1 MAESKEVLKADGVM
15 SEDVGAN
22 LTASVRAM
30 TVTDHHSLNKA
41 NTRKPILA
49 MDKRDQ
55 KLTVP
60 PCTAM
65 PANKWRASEGARGSL
80 SCNHRSNNNRLRQEW
95 PTGARKRSWG
105 DVYSA
110 SDVLLRAPLSLA
122 QVRTPGRYYL
132 RQGVLRAFGEGLS
145 VIMYGHEHVI
155 WKKRS
160 GTPSKG
166 HAADGCPVP
175 RSGSRGPLQTPD
187 SKIQGMVLDE
197 RTWVERILLVHL
209 VRSEHGLCTR
219 NSVAAA

>member
-1 MAESKEVLKADGVM
+1 
-15 SEDVGAN
+15 
-22 LTASVRAM
+22 M
-30 TVTDHHSLNKA
+30 TVTDYHSLNKA

-55 KLTVP
+55 KPTVL

-80 SCNHRSNNNRLRQEW
+80 SCNHCSNNNQLRQAL
-95 PTGARKRSWG
+95 PTGARKRLGERSWG

-110 SDVLLRAPLSLA
+110 SDVLLWAPLSLA
-122 QVRTPGRYYL
+122 QVRTPGRHYL
-132 RQGVLRAFGEGLS
+132 HQGALRAFGEGLS
-145 VIMYGHEHVI
+145 VIMCGHEHVI

-175 RSGSRGPLQTPD
+175 RSGSG
-187 SKIQGMVLDE
+187 
-197 RTWVERILLVHL
+197 VHGRHL
-209 VRSEHGLCTR
+209 TAKFRAWS
-219 NSVAAA
+219 